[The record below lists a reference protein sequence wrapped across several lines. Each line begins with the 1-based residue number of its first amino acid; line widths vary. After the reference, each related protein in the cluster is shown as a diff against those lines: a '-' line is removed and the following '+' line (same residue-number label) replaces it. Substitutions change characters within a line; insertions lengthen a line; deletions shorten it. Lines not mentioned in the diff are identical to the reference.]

1 MTDIVATNTPVQCAR
16 RCANKACEYYS
27 PKGCTLFSGEAWRR
41 CRKAVF
47 TKSYNKKGNK
57 KNG

>member
-1 MTDIVATNTPVQCAR
+1 MSDIPAPMPTNNAT
-16 RCANKACEYYS
+16 RCANKSCEYYS
-27 PKGCTLFSGEAWRR
+27 PKGCTLFAGEAWRR

-47 TKSYNKKGNK
+47 TKKANKKGDR